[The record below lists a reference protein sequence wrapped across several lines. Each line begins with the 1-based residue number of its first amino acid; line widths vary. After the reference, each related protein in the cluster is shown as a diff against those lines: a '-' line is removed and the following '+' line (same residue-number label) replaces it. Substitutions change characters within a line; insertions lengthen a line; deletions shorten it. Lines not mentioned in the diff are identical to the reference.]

1 VVDDKGEKNYVFYSP
16 IKGDTGWSM
25 AVVCSDKEIFR
36 GLRQV
41 GFNLLLLMLAGL
53 ALMGYI
59 IVRSVRNFN
68 KLQTINAEKERIGS
82 ELRIANRIQMGM
94 LPKIFPPYPD
104 RNDVEIFADVD
115 CVIYVNKIENSYT
128 VQKNNISQSVTPKNA
143 EEQQYVI
150 LLYPVDGGEEN
161 NFTWSSVIGRQ
172 NAYEIIKSEFPSE
185 AWDPDKSFV
194 LVGNVKLD
202 DALSVTE
209 FVNYLKN
216 SNLIPEDE
224 FFIENYKIGD
234 YYDGDSESD

>member
-1 VVDDKGEKNYVFYSP
+1 MIGKFDSNKPVNPLSFGDDAKKAQSPFVFFKENTNDPDTFAIMASTDGGKYVKG
-16 IKGDTGWSM
+16 
-25 AVVCSDKEIFR
+25 
-36 GLRQV
+36 
-41 GFNLLLLMLAGL
+41 
-53 ALMGYI
+53 
-59 IVRSVRNFN
+59 
-68 KLQTINAEKERIGS
+68 
-82 ELRIANRIQMGM
+82 GM
-94 LPKIFPPYPD
+94 LYYKL
-104 RNDVEIFADVD
+104 NDVEIFADVD